1 MDTAIAAVPFT
12 AWEQSVFVVLFIV
25 LVIVLIRWFST
36 QQEKWQK
43 FMTGMNTSWQN
54 FIESQRKE
62 ERETLDNL
70 KKSVGDLSVV
80 TSSLVQEVKEMR
92 SDLRDHDAVVGSRI
106 ESIVKASQPVKSKP
120 RNAEKKPVE

>member
-1 MDTAIAAVPFT
+1 METVELIPFT

-43 FMTGMNTSWQN
+43 FMTGMNASWQN

-92 SDLRDHDAVVGSRI
+92 TDLRDHDTTVGSRI
-106 ESIVKASQPVKSKP
+106 ESIVKASQPAKTRP
-120 RNAEKKPVE
+120 RKDVGGD

>member
-1 MDTAIAAVPFT
+1 METVDLIPFS
-12 AWEQSVFVVLFIV
+12 AWQQAVFVVLFIV
-25 LVIVLIRWFST
+25 LVVVLIRWFST
-36 QQEKWQK
+36 QQEKWQS
-43 FMTGMNTSWQN
+43 FMNTMNSSWQN

-80 TSSLVQEVKEMR
+80 TSSLVQEVREMR

-106 ESIVKASQPVKSKP
+106 DTIVKASQPVKSRP
-120 RNAEKKPVE
+120 RNAEPKQVE